1 MGVNA
6 DGSGEPVPGDGA
18 GDDSRHPVVWLFDEY
33 ARPYWKSFAGGL
45 ALSTTEQFPSRLQ
58 TVLIGVAIDAVL
70 LGSGPFRLPLVPDSW
85 LPTGQSAQLR
95 LALVLLFG
103 SFAAVAVLN
112 FTSRRVLGR
121 FAQAFQHEVRTEVF
135 DTVQRLEMDYFDQHD
150 TGEVMSVLND
160 DVQELQSLVGGVL
173 ARGLSLVTVA
183 VASYAYL
190 LWLNW
195 QLAVVLSFV
204 PVVLFGMS
212 YGFSRWIEPKQ
223 LAVRERVGDL
233 NSRLNNNID
242 GVSVIKAFGTESTE
256 RERVRSASRD
266 HRDAQWDAHWA
277 SAAMDP
283 VTRTVSQLARVVT
296 LVLGGVWVL
305 SGPPLFFTGTLT
317 PGALYVFFRYVGSLM
332 VAMQGV
338 AEVVDA
344 YQTGKAAAT
353 RLQGVVEHDTV
364 VDHPD
369 ARELTD
375 PDGAVSYDDVTF
387 TYPSRDEP
395 TLSNVSFEADPGET
409 VGIVGPTGAGKSTV
423 LKLLLRYYDVRE
435 SADSRAHQDASSSEN
450 ADRGTISV
458 DGTDVRDVTVES
470 LRGAIGYVSQDPFLF
485 YGTVRENVA
494 YARPEADDEAVV
506 EAAKL
511 AGAHEFV
518 ADLPDGYDTTVGE
531 RGVKLSGGQR
541 QRIAIARA
549 ILRDPAI
556 LVLDE
561 ATSHVDNETEV
572 LIQRTLDELAADR
585 TTFVVAHRLS
595 TVRDADRILVVDDG
609 EIAERGTHD
618 ELLDRDGLY
627 ANLWHVQVGDVT
639 ALPDA
644 FLERV
649 RREESA

>member
-6 DGSGEPVPGDGA
+6 EGSGEPVPGDGA
-18 GDDSRHPVVWLFDEY
+18 DGDRHPVAWLFDEY
-33 ARPYWKSFAGGL
+33 ARPYWTSLVGGL
-45 ALSTTEQFPSRLQ
+45 TLSTAEQFPSRLQ
-58 TVLIGVAIDAVL
+58 TVIIGVAIDAVL
-70 LGSGPFRLPLVPDSW
+70 LGTGPFRLPLVPDPW
-85 LPTGQSAQLR
+85 LPTEQSAQLR
-95 LALVLLFG
+95 LSLALLFG
-103 SFAAVAVLN
+103 CFVAVAVLN
-112 FTSRRVLGR
+112 FAGRRVLGR
-121 FAQAFQHEVRTEVF
+121 FGQAFQHEVRTEVF
-135 DTVQRLEMDYFDQHD
+135 DTVQRLEMDYFDRHD

-160 DVQELQSLVGGVL
+160 DVQELQSIVGGVM

-195 QLAVVLSFV
+195 QLAVVLAVV

-212 YGFSRWIEPKQ
+212 YGFSQWIEPKQ

-242 GVSVIKAFGTESTE
+242 GVSVIKAFGTEATE
-256 RERVRSASRD
+256 RERVREASRD
-266 HRDAQWDAHWA
+266 HRAAQWDAHWA
-277 SAAMDP
+277 SATMDP

-317 PGALYVFFRYVGSLM
+317 AGALYVFYRYVGSLM

-338 AEVVDA
+338 AEVVEA

-353 RLQGVVEHDTV
+353 RLQGVVEHDNV
-364 VDHPD
+364 VDRPD
-369 ARELTD
+369 PEELSD
-375 PDGAVSYDDVTF
+375 PDGAVSYDGVTF

-395 TLSNVSFEADPGET
+395 TLSNVSFDAEPGET

-423 LKLLLRYYDVRE
+423 LKLLLRYYE
-435 SADSRAHQDASSSEN
+435 PDSGR
-450 ADRGTISV
+450 ISV
-458 DGTDVRDVTVES
+458 DGRDVRDVTVES
-470 LRGAIGYVSQDPFLF
+470 LRGSVGYVSQDPFLF

-494 YARPEADDEAVV
+494 YARPETDDEAVV

-518 ADLPDGYDTTVGE
+518 ADLPDGYDTMVGE

-556 LVLDE
+556 LVFDE

-572 LIQRTLDELAADR
+572 LIQRTLADLAADR

-595 TVRDADRILVVDDG
+595 TVKDADRILVVDGG
-609 EIAERGTHD
+609 EIVERGTHQQ
-618 ELLDRDGLY
+618 LLAADGLY

>member
-6 DGSGEPVPGDGA
+6 EGSSEPVPGDGA

-45 ALSTTEQFPSRLQ
+45 ALSTSEQFPSRLQ

-70 LGSGPFRLPLVPDSW
+70 LGSGPFRLPLVPDAW
-85 LPTGQSAQLR
+85 LPTRQGAQLR
-95 LALVLLFG
+95 LSLALLFG

-121 FAQAFQHEVRTEVF
+121 FTQAFQHEVRTEVF
-135 DTVQRLEMDYFDQHD
+135 DTVQRLEMEYFDSHD

-195 QLAVVLSFV
+195 QLAIVLSFV

-256 RERVRSASRD
+256 RERVRDASRD
-266 HRDAQWDAHWA
+266 HRAAQWDAHWA
-277 SAAMDP
+277 SATMDP
-283 VTRTVSQLARVVT
+283 VTRAVSQLARVLT
-296 LVLGGVWVL
+296 LVLGGVWVI
-305 SGPPLFFTGTLT
+305 SGPPLFFTGVLT
-317 PGALYVFFRYVGSLM
+317 PGALYVFYRYVGSLM

-353 RLQGVVEHDTV
+353 RLQGVVEHDAV
-364 VDHPD
+364 VDRPD
-369 ARELTD
+369 TRELAD
-375 PDGAVSYDDVTF
+375 PDGAVTYDDVTF

-395 TLSNVSFEADPGET
+395 TLSNVSFDADPGET

-423 LKLLLRYYDVRE
+423 LKLLLRYYD
-435 SADSRAHQDASSSEN
+435 
-450 ADRGTISV
+450 ADRGTIGV

-470 LRGAIGYVSQDPFLF
+470 LRDSIGYVSQDPFLF

-494 YARPEADDEAVV
+494 YARPEAADEAVV

-518 ADLPDGYDTTVGE
+518 VDLPEEYDTMVGE

-609 EIAERGTHD
+609 EIAERGTH
-618 ELLDRDGLY
+618 EQLLERDGLY

-649 RREESA
+649 RRGESA

>member
-6 DGSGEPVPGDGA
+6 EESGEPVPGDGV

-33 ARPYWKSFAGGL
+33 ARPYWKSFVGGL
-45 ALSTTEQFPSRLQ
+45 TLSTAEQFPSRLQ

-70 LGSGPFRLPLVPDSW
+70 LGSGPFRLPLVPDAW
-85 LPTGQSAQLR
+85 LPTGRSAQLR
-95 LALVLLFG
+95 WSLALLFG
-103 SFAAVAVLN
+103 SFVAVAVLN

-121 FAQAFQHEVRTEVF
+121 FTQAFQHEVRTEVF
-135 DTVQRLEMDYFDQHD
+135 DTVQRLEMDYFDSHD

-256 RERVRSASRD
+256 RERVRDASRD
-266 HRDAQWDAHWA
+266 HREAQWDAHWA
-277 SAAMDP
+277 SATMDP
-283 VTRTVSQLARVVT
+283 VTRAVSQLARVVT
-296 LVLGGVWVL
+296 LVLGGVWVI
-305 SGPPLFFTGTLT
+305 SGPPLFFTGALT
-317 PGALYVFFRYVGSLM
+317 PGALYVFYRYVGSLM

-353 RLQGVVEHDTV
+353 RLQGVVEHDNV
-364 VDHPD
+364 VDRPD

-375 PDGAVSYDDVTF
+375 PDGAVAYDDVTF

-395 TLSNVSFEADPGET
+395 TLSNVSFDAAPGET

-423 LKLLLRYYDVRE
+423 LKLLLRYYE
-435 SADSRAHQDASSSEN
+435 
-450 ADRGTISV
+450 ADRGTIRV

-470 LRGAIGYVSQDPFLF
+470 LRESVGYVSQDPFLF

-518 ADLPDGYDTTVGE
+518 ADLPDGYDTMVGE

-541 QRIAIARA
+541 QRVAIARA

-572 LIQRTLDELAADR
+572 LIQRTLEELAADR

-609 EIAERGTHD
+609 EIAERGTH
-618 ELLDRDGLY
+618 EQLLERDGLY

-649 RREESA
+649 RRGESA

>member
-1 MGVNA
+1 MGVSA

-33 ARPYWKSFAGGL
+33 ARPYWKSLVGGL
-45 ALSTTEQFPSRLQ
+45 TLSTAEQFPSRLQ

-70 LGSGPFRLPLVPDSW
+70 LGSGPFRLPLVPDAW

-95 LALVLLFG
+95 WSLALLFG
-103 SFAAVAVLN
+103 SFVAVAVLN
-112 FTSRRVLGR
+112 FAGRRVLGR
-121 FAQAFQHEVRTEVF
+121 FGQAFQHAVRTEVF
-135 DTVQRLEMDYFDQHD
+135 DTVQRLEMDYFDRHD

-160 DVQELQSLVGGVL
+160 DVQELQSLVGGVM

-195 QLAVVLSFV
+195 QLAVVLAVV

-212 YGFSRWIEPKQ
+212 YGFSRWIEPKR

-242 GVSVIKAFGTESTE
+242 GVSVIKAFGTERTE
-256 RERVRSASRD
+256 RERVREASRN
-266 HRDAQWDAHWA
+266 HREAQWDAHWA
-277 SAAMDP
+277 SATMDP
-283 VTRTVSQLARVVT
+283 VTRAVSQLARVVT
-296 LVLGGVWVL
+296 LVLGGVWVI

-317 PGALYVFFRYVGSLM
+317 PGALYVFYRYVGSLM

-353 RLQGVVEHDTV
+353 RLQGVVEHDSV
-364 VDHPD
+364 VDRPD
-369 ARELTD
+369 ARDLTD
-375 PDGAVSYDDVTF
+375 PDGAVAYDDVTF

-395 TLSNVSFEADPGET
+395 TLSNVSFDVDSGET

-423 LKLLLRYYDVRE
+423 LKLLLRYYE
-435 SADSRAHQDASSSEN
+435 
-450 ADRGTISV
+450 ADRGTITV

-470 LRGAIGYVSQDPFLF
+470 LRDAIGYVSQDPFLF

-506 EAAKL
+506 EAATL

-518 ADLPDGYDTTVGE
+518 ADLPDGYDTMVGE

-572 LIQRTLDELAADR
+572 LIQRTLEELAADR

-609 EIAERGTHD
+609 EIVERGTHE
-618 ELLDRDGLY
+618 ELLERDGLY